1 MRNSYVNL
9 ALPLFVFS
17 EPMPPKYT
25 EDCENDPIMM
35 GPVKAIPGKFS
46 CWDKEHV
53 NGPLTI
59 QQLVDHYKT
68 KYNVELSQITMGPSS
83 LYSSWGNNEGKM
95 GMELIAMYEKIQ
107 QGDKVFPPW
116 ASCAELV
123 ICGETEDGI
132 DCLMPNIVYHI
143 KK

>member
-46 CWDKEHV
+46 CWDKEHL

-68 KYNVELSQITMGPSS
+68 KFNVELS
-83 LYSSWGNNEGKM
+83 
-95 GMELIAMYEKIQ
+95 
-107 QGDKVFPPW
+107 
-116 ASCAELV
+116 
-123 ICGETEDGI
+123 
-132 DCLMPNIVYHI
+132 
-143 KK
+143 